1 MALAEMTRQNFA
13 DYMERINTGTGAIEN
28 LLAQGV
34 DASAVAGNVTKTFE
48 GVQAADARDR
58 GRYGINLTG
67 AQQSALGKTDRLEL
81 SNQISGGLAS
91 VTQQRQQQK
100 LAGLG
105 ALTEAGNTLGE
116 SALTAATQAQQLED
130 QRQQSAIQ
138 QASAKNSQM
147 VEFGLGVAGTLLSYA

>member
-1 MALAEMTRQNFA
+1 MALAEMTRKNFA
-13 DYMERINTGTGAIEN
+13 DYMKNMNDGTKAIQQ
-28 LLAQGV
+28 LMDKDL
-34 DASAVAGNVTKTFE
+34 DASAVAGNVTKTFG

-58 GRYGINLTG
+58 GRYGTNLTG
-67 AQQSALGKTDRLEL
+67 AQQSALGKADSLAL

-138 QASAKNSQM
+138 QASAKNAQWL
-147 VEFGLGVAGTLLSYA
+147 ELGLGAAGTLLSYA